1 MSIHA
6 RLNPE
11 AQSNLDAQRR
21 ASVITSLVIA
31 ILSIVLVI
39 LILFFIL
46 LPSLA
51 INSPTIV
58 AYSAGSEEDDP
69 LQEKRITR
77 EVTPKPNAPSSA
89 MAKVMASANPTN
101 FAVPVPEVEAIPAL
115 TFGFRDDIGQGWG
128 NGGNGGGG
136 GFGKIP
142 AAMRKRCSAEDR
154 MRRLKQSGGT
164 EACEEAVMKALRW
177 FKTVQRRDG
186 SWGGSHQV
194 AQTGLVL
201 LAYLGHCETPLSE
214 EFGEAVTNGMVYLI
228 ENSVKNKGRLCT
240 TRGDRHWVY
249 EHGIS
254 TYALAE
260 AYMFCRVLG
269 LNIPNL
275 KESVKLGVQ
284 WIIDNQNPSGGWD
297 YNFDEGGRG
306 GDMSI
311 TAWQMQALK
320 AGYHTRLNFRNMPQ
334 CISKALTYCEGRQNS
349 NGGFGYTGTSPVG
362 GGHFTLTGAGV
373 LCFQQHKGTN
383 NRAARK
389 GMDYIDRH
397 AQISYNGG
405 PCNLYEHYYVSQ
417 AAINQGGKSWLDYND
432 KFRDTLLSGQQ
443 GDGHFRSPPNPGPGN
458 KNDPVYHTALAT
470 LMLEVYYRFLPG
482 TGFGL

>member
-11 AQSNLDAQRR
+11 AQANLEAQRR
-21 ASVITSLVIA
+21 ASVITSMIIA
-31 ILSIVLVI
+31 VLSVVLVI

-46 LPSLA
+46 IPSLFVT
-51 INSPTIV
+51 SPTIV
-58 AYSAGSEEDDP
+58 AYTAGSEEEDP

-89 MAKVMASANPTN
+89 MAKVMAAVTPSPT
-101 FAVPVPEVEAIPAL
+101 AVPVPEIEAAPAL

-128 NGGNGGGG
+128 TGGNGGGG
-136 GFGKIP
+136 GFGRIP
-142 AAMRKRCSAEDR
+142 AAMRKRCSKIDR
-154 MRRLKQSGGT
+154 LRRLKQSGGT
-164 EACEEAVMKALRW
+164 KECEEAVVSALRW
-177 FKTVQRRDG
+177 FKQVQRPDG

-214 EFGEAVTNGMVYLI
+214 EFGDAVTNGMVYLI
-228 ENSVKNKGRLCT
+228 DNSEKNKGRLCT
-240 TRGDRHWVY
+240 TRGDKHYVY
-249 EHGIS
+249 EHGIA

-275 KESVKLGVQ
+275 EKSVQLGVQ

-297 YNFDEGGRG
+297 YGFGEGSRG

-311 TAWQMQALK
+311 TAWQLQALK
-320 AGYHTRLNFRNMPQ
+320 AGYHSRLKFRNLPE
-334 CISKALTYCEGRQNS
+334 CISKALTYCQRCQNS
-349 NGGFGYTGTSPVG
+349 NGGFGYTGPNSG
-362 GGHFTLTGAGV
+362 GGFPLTGAGV

-383 NRAARK
+383 HQAARK
-389 GMDYIDRH
+389 GMDFIDRN
-397 AQISYNGG
+397 ARINYQTG

-417 AAINQGGKSWLDYND
+417 AAINHGGRSWLNYND

-443 GDGHFRSPPNPGPGN
+443 PDGHFRSPPNRGHGP
-458 KNDPVYHTALAT
+458 NDPVYNTALAT

>member
-21 ASVITSLVIA
+21 ASIVTSLIIA
-31 ILSIVLVI
+31 ILSVILVV

-46 LPSLA
+46 LPSL
-51 INSPTIV
+51 IIKSPIIV
-58 AYSAGSEEDDP
+58 AYSSGSEEDDP
-69 LQEKRITR
+69 LQQKRITR
-77 EVTPKPNAPSSA
+77 EVTPKPNAPSSSI
-89 MAKVMASANPTN
+89 AKVMASVTPSPT
-101 FAVPVPEVEAIPAL
+101 AVPIPEVEAVPAL
-115 TFGFRDDIGQGWG
+115 TYGFRDDIGQGWG
-128 NGGNGGGG
+128 TGGNGGGG
-136 GFGKIP
+136 GFGRIP
-142 AAMRKRCSAEDR
+142 ATMRKRCSAADR
-154 MRRLKQSGGT
+154 MRRLKQHGGN

-177 FKTVQRRDG
+177 FKKVQRRDG
-186 SWGGSHQV
+186 SWGGSNQV

-228 ENSVKNKGRLCT
+228 DNSVKNKGRLCT
-240 TRGDRHWVY
+240 TRGNNHWVY
-249 EHGIS
+249 EHGIA

-260 AYMFCRVLG
+260 AYMFCRQLG

-275 KESVKLGVQ
+275 KDSVQLGVQ
-284 WIIDNQNPSGGWD
+284 WIIDNQNRSGGWE
-297 YNFDEGGRG
+297 YGFDEGNRG

-320 AGYHTRLNFRNMPQ
+320 AGYHTRLDFRNLPE
-334 CISKALTYCEGRQNS
+334 CISRALNYCEGRQNS

-362 GGHFTLTGAGV
+362 GEHFTLTGAGV

-383 NRAARK
+383 HRAARK
-389 GMDYIDRH
+389 GMDYIDQH
-397 AQISYNGG
+397 ASISYQGG

-417 AAINQGGKSWLDYND
+417 AAINHGGKSWLDYND

-443 GDGHFRSPPNPGPGN
+443 GDGHFRAPPNPGPGN